1 VPRSGETDALVRS
14 FAGEPELHHPIRG
27 RVKGWGRTD
36 LPPQAGLAVYVR
48 GNTGKLASA
57 RMYDDADPPLGSE
70 R

>member
-1 VPRSGETDALVRS
+1 VLR
-14 FAGEPELHHPIRG
+14 
-27 RVKGWGRTD
+27 WGRTD